1 MGSWQERIW
10 EIVRASSELKEAFLR
25 REGKEVERAAR
36 LLVEVVRSG
45 GKIFLF
51 GNGGSAA
58 DAQHIAAEF
67 VNRFRKDRRALPA
80 VALTTDSSVLTSIAN
95 DTDFSLVFARQLE
108 ALGRAG
114 DLAWGITT
122 SGRSPNV
129 IRGLKRATELGLRTL
144 VFSGGDGGEAAEVA
158 EVALVVPSF
167 DTPRVQEVHIL
178 LGHILCELVE
188 DELF

>member
-1 MGSWQERIW
+1 MGSWQERIR

-67 VNRFRKDRRALPA
+67 VNRFRRDRRALPA

-108 ALGRAG
+108 ALGSAG

-144 VFSGGDGGEAAEVA
+144 VFSGGDGGEAAELA